1 MTYVTFFTVILDSA
15 ILVATMI
22 LLTPLYGG

>member
-1 MTYVTFFTVILDSA
+1 MKKILVA

-22 LLTPLYGG
+22 LLTLSSAEDVII